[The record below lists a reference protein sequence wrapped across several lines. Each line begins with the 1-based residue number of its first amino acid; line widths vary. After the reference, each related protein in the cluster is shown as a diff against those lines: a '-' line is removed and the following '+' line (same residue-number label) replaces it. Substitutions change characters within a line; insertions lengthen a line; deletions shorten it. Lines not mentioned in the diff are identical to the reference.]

1 MSLCFLELQS
11 EYVYLLDPST
21 YKYLSRVG
29 RDKEYIEAVKD
40 GPDPAS
46 KFKLVRHDGGQVSL
60 QADTGKYLSRIAYTP
75 DPVDQNF
82 IQPLKDRADAHSLFD
97 VVYDAKGGPWVGAG
111 TITLKADNG
120 HYWAVCPS
128 DGINYIKASGSSPHQ
143 VKFIIVVAR

>member
-1 MSLCFLELQS
+1 MSLRFLEPHS

-29 RDKEYIEAVKD
+29 RDKEYIEAVKQ

-46 KFKLVRHDGGQVSL
+46 KFKLIRHDGGQVSL
-60 QADTGKYLSRIAYTP
+60 QANTGKYLSRIAYTP

-82 IQPLKDRADAHSLFD
+82 IQPLKDSADAHSLFD
-97 VVYDAKGGPWVGAG
+97 VVYDANGGPWEGAG
-111 TITLKADNG
+111 TIALKASNG
-120 HYWAVCPS
+120 HYWAVTPS
-128 DGINYIKASGSSPHQ
+128 DGINYIKPSSPHP